1 MKTETL
7 NVVRKR
13 VDGIP
18 HAGRTYCLVLDMD
31 PCDEVPDFR
40 LFRVEYADDGTAE
53 SGPRL
58 SADLVEVE
66 TEVQDL
72 VLLARCFDDPVA
84 HAEDLVRHLVEDGVP
99 YARHLAASEDDE
111 LLPSFFAR
119 LDLGE
124 ERESTLDQL
133 ERLYLS
139 LEDFAPLIPGAAR
152 VHRFV
157 GEALARSVGG

>member
-40 LFRVEYADDGTAE
+40 LFRVEYD
-53 SGPRL
+53 
-58 SADLVEVE
+58 DLVEVE